1 MATVR
6 TRASKWPRTP
16 AEEPY
21 DVKGFGWALLL
32 AMVVGAVTWAAVIAS
47 VVKYL

>member
-1 MATVR
+1 MANVR
-6 TRASKWPRTP
+6 TRATKWPKGL
-16 AEEPY
+16 ADKPY

-32 AMVVGAVTWAAVIAS
+32 AMVVGALTWAAVIAS

>member
-6 TRASKWPRTP
+6 TRASKWPKGLS
-16 AEEPY
+16 EKPY

-32 AMVVGAVTWAAVIAS
+32 AMIVGAVTWAAVIAS
-47 VVKYL
+47 VAKFL

>member
-6 TRASKWPRTP
+6 TRASKWPENQ
-16 AEEPY
+16 AEKPF
-21 DVKGFGWALLL
+21 DVKGFGWALML